1 MFVPL
6 FGYVSGV
13 SYRTSYDASSLKII
27 SDSIVLFIHPFGYS
41 QQNRELKQTVTLT
54 WHCDS
59 FNGENMFCSTTWRH
73 WQNVALLG
81 FD

>member
-1 MFVPL
+1 MFVPH

-41 QQNRELKQTVTLT
+41 QQNRELKQTVT
-54 WHCDS
+54 
-59 FNGENMFCSTTWRH
+59 
-73 WQNVALLG
+73 
-81 FD
+81 